1 MAVIGTGVATLVTVG
16 AVIIGILG
24 GYWLRSNVAEKALGK
39 AEDVARQ
46 VIAEAKQTAE
56 ARKKELLLE
65 ARDEI
70 HKNRQENER
79 EIRDRRREIDRLERR
94 ILQKEENLEKK
105 AVNLERKE
113 AGVADK
119 ERELNK
125 SRADL
130 QMVLTQQLKEMERIS
145 GLTVEEGKTLLLSHV
160 EQQIRHETA
169 VMIRNLESE
178 AKEEADKKA
187 REIVTSTQI
196 GRASCRERV

>member
-79 EIRDRRREIDRLERR
+79 EIRDRRREIDRLER
-94 ILQKEENLEKK
+94 
-105 AVNLERKE
+105 A
-113 AGVADK
+113 
-119 ERELNK
+119 
-125 SRADL
+125 
-130 QMVLTQQLKEMERIS
+130 
-145 GLTVEEGKTLLLSHV
+145 
-160 EQQIRHETA
+160 
-169 VMIRNLESE
+169 
-178 AKEEADKKA
+178 
-187 REIVTSTQI
+187 
-196 GRASCRERV
+196 